1 MKRRVTFMLSILFAC
16 MLTGCS
22 VNKPVKEKGDYYL
35 YYTNIEETGLQKEI
49 YDAAATS
56 AEELIPE
63 LLGALER
70 VPRESSYMNLLTED
84 LKIENYEYEDHTV
97 KLNMS
102 ESYGTLSKT
111 KEVLVR
117 AGLVRT
123 LVQIDD
129 VEYVTI
135 SVAGEPL
142 TDSTGAEIGPLNED
156 SFVENSGK
164 EINSYMSSTLTLY
177 FSGAEGSSLMAE
189 SRKLYYSSNVPIE
202 RVVVEQIVKGPRE
215 EGHMATVA
223 SDTKVLGVTVVE
235 DICYV
240 NLSREFSEH
249 TMNVQQEIPIYS
261 IVNSLTANC
270 DVKKVQISVEGE
282 SNFVFRE
289 NMDLNRSYERN
300 ADLIQLQ
307 Q

>member
-1 MKRRVTFMLSILFAC
+1 MDFGVREGRRGGAVGGLGGEL
-16 MLTGCS
+16 G
-22 VNKPVKEKGDYYL
+22 VNK
-35 YYTNIEETGLQKEI
+35 NIKNENNKSEH
-49 YDAAATS
+49 
-56 AEELIPE
+56 
-63 LLGALER
+63 
-70 VPRESSYMNLLTED
+70 N
-84 LKIENYEYEDHTV
+84 KI
-97 KLNMS
+97 KQNMS
-102 ESYGTLSKT
+102 ESYGSLSKK
-111 KEVLVR
+111 KEVLR
-117 AGLVRT
+117 GAGLVRT

-142 TDSTGAEIGPLNED
+142 TDSTGAEIGLLNED

-177 FSGAEGSSLMAE
+177 FSDAEGSSLMAE

-249 TMNVQQEIPIYS
+249 TMNVQQEIPVYS

-282 SNFVFRE
+282 SNYVFRE
-289 NMDLNRSYERN
+289 NMDLNRYYERN
-300 ADLIQLQ
+300 RDLIQQ